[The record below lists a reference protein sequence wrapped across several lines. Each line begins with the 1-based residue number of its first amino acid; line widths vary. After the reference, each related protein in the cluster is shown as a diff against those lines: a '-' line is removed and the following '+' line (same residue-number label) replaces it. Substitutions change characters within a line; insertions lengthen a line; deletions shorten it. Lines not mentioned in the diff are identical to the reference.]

1 LVTRAVSSWSLHRT
15 LGHYKSGD
23 SPARN
28 NGFVAAA
35 PSGGLALRDL
45 PAELQR
51 HGYDTVQICHFH
63 LPDRSPAYLAE
74 LRTALAEANVTLDA
88 ILIDDGDLIGNDPD
102 RAETWIGEWID
113 VATTLGARRARV
125 CAGRSAPTADRLR
138 ASAERLTRL
147 ASSHPDIR
155 VITENW
161 MEMLPDAAS
170 VHTLLEATGEEIGLM
185 IDLGNWS
192 APEKYGELAAIA
204 PRAEVCHA
212 KCHFTGNTP
221 DREDFSKSLQ
231 LLKDAGFDG
240 PLVLIYDG
248 SNDDEWTMLELEYAL
263 VSEVFS

>member
-15 LGHYKSGD
+15 LGRYKSGD

-28 NGFVAAA
+28 NGFVAAE
-35 PSGGLALRDL
+35 PSGGLALLDL
-45 PAELQR
+45 PAELHR
-51 HGYDTVQICHFH
+51 HGYDTLQICHFH

-74 LRTALAEANVTLDA
+74 LRGALAESNVTLDA
-88 ILIDDGDLIGNDPD
+88 ILIDDGDLTGDDPD
-102 RAETWIGEWID
+102 RDEAWIGEWLD
-113 VATTLGARRARV
+113 VAISLGARRARV
-125 CAGRSAPTADRLR
+125 CAGRSAPTAERLR
-138 ASAERLTRL
+138 ASAERLDRL
-147 ASSHPDIR
+147 AASRPDIR

-170 VHTLLEATGEEIGLM
+170 VHTLLDATIEPVGLM

-221 DREDFSKSLQ
+221 DREDFSKSLH
-231 LLKDAGFDG
+231 LLRDARFNG

-248 SNDDEWTMLELEYAL
+248 SNDDEWSMLELEYAL
-263 VSEVFS
+263 VSEVFT